1 MIASWPIADS
11 QRQDA
16 EIEARF
22 ARFQEV
28 LAGLREI
35 RSRQNIPPK
44 QPMNFSVRCDAETAA
59 LLRPMEPYFASMA
72 GAHATAYGA
81 DVAAPPSSAN
91 FTRPGC
97 EVFVDLAGLIDVGA
111 EIAKHEKER
120 EKLVGFIAAKQKKL
134 FNESFLSRAPADVVE
149 REREG
154 VRELQERLASI
165 DATLVQMRKL

>member
-1 MIASWPIADS
+1 MLRA
-11 QRQDA
+11 
-16 EIEARF
+16 
-22 ARFQEV
+22 V
-28 LAGLREI
+28 REI

-44 QPMNFSVRCDAETAA
+44 KPIEFSVRCDAETAA

-72 GAHATAYGA
+72 GAE
-81 DVAAPPSSAN
+81 P
-91 FTRPGC
+91 RPGDRCRARRHRAPTSRGRAC
-97 EVFVDLAGLIDVGA
+97 EVFVDLAGLIDVEA